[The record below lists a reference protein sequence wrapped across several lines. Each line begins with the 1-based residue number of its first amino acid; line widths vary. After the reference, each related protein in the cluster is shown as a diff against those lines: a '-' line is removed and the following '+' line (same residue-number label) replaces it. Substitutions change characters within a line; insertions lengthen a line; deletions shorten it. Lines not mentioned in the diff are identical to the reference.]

1 MDPGNLV
8 ALNAATDIVDSS
20 DGAESVDGR
29 VARRQRNINAV
40 LDVVL
45 EMFSEDAMF
54 PSMEQVARRSG
65 LSLRSLYRYFA
76 DPGELPEAAIA
87 RIAEVAAEIIVIR
100 GLGEGPFADR
110 LARFVDTRLE
120 LHERFGPVFRAAQA
134 NAVHHVRIQQQ
145 QAESQA
151 NLRRQFELEF
161 APELR
166 AKRGAAREAAVA
178 SGDLLTQL
186 QSIDF
191 LRRSRQLS
199 ATDTRRVLADSLTA
213 LLG

>member
-1 MDPGNLV
+1 MEAGSLV
-8 ALNAATDIVDSS
+8 GLSTAPDIADSS
-20 DGAESVDGR
+20 EGTEPVDGR
-29 VARRQRNINAV
+29 VARRQRNVNAV

-76 DPGELPEAAIA
+76 DPAELSEAAIA
-87 RIAEVAAEIIVIR
+87 RNVEMAAEVITIH

-120 LHERFGPVFRAAQA
+120 LHERFGPVFRAGQA
-134 NAVHHVRIQQQ
+134 NAVHHARIRRQ

-151 NLRRQFELEF
+151 DLRRQFELEF

-166 AKRGAAREAAVA
+166 AKKGAARASALA

-199 ATDTRRVLADSLTA
+199 AADTRRVLVDSLTA